1 MPKPK
6 LSVKSKLS
14 EKEVPGNEASEEPK
28 EKLNLMKE
36 DKTYPR
42 SYRWRGYDLEMIE
55 KMVEKVNGVSGRKID
70 ATKVL
75 RGAMLLADK
84 KSAKQLLE
92 AIMEAEKKSILS
104 KIE

>member
-1 MPKPK
+1 MAKK
-6 LSVKSKLS
+6 LTIRKSKLS
-14 EKEVPGNEASEEPK
+14 KKEVTDNEAPEEPK
-28 EKLNLMKE
+28 EKLNLLKGE
-36 DKTYPR
+36 KSYPR

-55 KMVEKVNGVSGRKID
+55 KLIKKANDVSRVKID

-92 AIMEAEKKSILS
+92 AIMDAEKKSILS